1 MNHTQGGTDVVSIDD
16 VHYWYAGSKR
26 PALAGASLRLAS
38 GEVVGVVGPNDAG
51 KTSLCLVAAGLAP
64 NAIGGRLEGEVR
76 LAGDRTSDLRP
87 FELAQ
92 RVGILFQNASTQLSG
107 TTATVWEEVAFGPRN
122 LGLGLAEVVER
133 VGWSMGVLRL
143 DDLASRD
150 PQRLS
155 GGQSQLVAL
164 AAVLALRPAA
174 LVLDEPT
181 SQLDPV
187 GTRLVGE
194 AIERLAETGSGVLIV
209 EHKADLLLAMADRV
223 ALLVD
228 GRVVATGRPEALLG
242 DARTIAAGVEP
253 PARIRLARALEAAG
267 VPASVLPA

>member
-1 MNHTQGGTDVVSIDD
+1 MNDTPSATNVISVDD
-16 VHYWYAGSKR
+16 VHYWYAGSRR
-26 PALAGASLRLAS
+26 PALAGASLHLAP
-38 GEVVGVVGPNDAG
+38 GEVLGVVGPNDAG

-76 LAGDRTSDLRP
+76 LGGDRTIDLRP

-107 TTATVWEEVAFGPRN
+107 TTATVWEEIAFGPRN
-122 LGLGLAEVVER
+122 LGLALGEIVDR
-133 VGWSMGVLRL
+133 VNWSLDVLQL
-143 DDLASRD
+143 HELASRE

-155 GGQSQLVAL
+155 GGQGQLVAL

-187 GTRLVGE
+187 GTRLVGT
-194 AIERLAETGSGVLIV
+194 AIGRLARAGSAVLVV
-209 EHKADLLLAMADRV
+209 EHKTDLLLAVADRV
-223 ALLVD
+223 ALMD
-228 GRVVATGRPEALLG
+228 GGQVTAAGSPEAILG
-242 DARTIAAGVEP
+242 DPRTAEAGVEP
-253 PARIRLARALEAAG
+253 PARIRLVRTLEAAG
-267 VPASVLPA
+267 IPQSAIPA